1 MLRDLNGQKR
11 KSVRELIDG
20 PCGGNKRRGKE
31 KIERYYNSKQVTEFD
46 SDFEYMPDSQESRLE
61 KLYDLEMHIEH
72 QRGSIAVLKKRLQ
85 EKKKDM

>member
-1 MLRDLNGQKR
+1 MNSTNALRDLNGRKM

-46 SDFEYMPDSQESRLE
+46 SDFEDMPDCGDEEEATTEEERYV
-61 KLYDLEMHIEH
+61 KITN
-72 QRGSIAVLKKRLQ
+72 
-85 EKKKDM
+85 